1 MNIGDKIRK
10 LREEKGYTL
19 EELGNII
26 GVGKS
31 TVRKWETGEITNMRR
46 DSIENLAKAL
56 DISPLSFFETSDS
69 TISNSSILNNYGDSN
84 ENTFHSST
92 TNNFFENKKCD
103 NKTTS
108 SENSKSYFFTLLD
121 NIREMDDEQLLEMIR
136 YSEYLLSK
144 S

>member
-69 TISNSSILNNYGDSN
+69 TISNSNILNNYGDSN
-84 ENTFHSST
+84 ENSFHSST

-108 SENSKSYFFTLLD
+108 SENSKSCFFTLLD